1 MEDQWLAWAK
11 RLQSIASTGLH
22 FGADQ
27 FDRERYAEIAAIAN
41 RMLAGLGNVPID
53 RIEGLVADF
62 AQGYATPKV
71 DVRGAVIEN
80 DRVLLVRENVDG
92 LWTLPGGYA
101 DVGISPSEN
110 VVKEI
115 WEEAGIRVRAAG
127 LYGIRHKAR
136 HAYDPDTRDLYKLFF
151 VCEKLDAGEPVPGTE
166 TSSVGFFGLD
176 ALPPLSRGRV
186 IERDI
191 AAAFEFR
198 RDPTRP
204 TAFD

>member
-11 RLQSIASTGLH
+11 RLQSIASTGAH
-22 FGADQ
+22 FSTDP
-27 FDRERYAEIAAIAN
+27 FDRERYAEIAGIAN
-41 RMLAGLGNVPID
+41 GMLAALGNVPLE
-53 RIEGLVADF
+53 RIEGLVTDF

-92 LWTLPGGYA
+92 LWTLPGGWA

-115 WEEAGIRVRAAG
+115 REEAGIRVRATG
-127 LYGIRHKAR
+127 LYGIRHKAK
-136 HAYDPDTRDLYKLFF
+136 HAYDPDTRDLYKFF
-151 VCEKLDAGEPVPGTE
+151 FLCEKIDDAEPAPGIE
-166 TSSVGFFGLD
+166 TSAVGFFSLD

-191 AAAFEFR
+191 EAAFVFR
-198 RDPTRP
+198 GGGLKRA
-204 TAFD
+204 AFD